1 MMRGIRIRFLFMA
14 IFLGCVAKKCVYVK
28 KTGKILTRYAAF
40 VFSLLDFHLIVVVWR
55 DGIGRAEDEKDSIC
69 GDWISAQ
76 PHL

>member
-1 MMRGIRIRFLFMA
+1 
-14 IFLGCVAKKCVYVK
+14 VYVK

-69 GDWISAQ
+69 GDWVSAQ